1 MKEVLVTIPVS
12 QEQKEYL
19 ESKGPGCH
27 FKYRNMWEAADEEV
41 QGANV
46 IIGGMD
52 TDRIRAS
59 KNLEWIQLRSAG
71 SDHFC
76 QEGILAPGT
85 LLSNATGA
93 FGPEISEYMLGAVL
107 LLYKNFHLY
116 QKNQEKHLWKNA
128 SEGRAIQ
135 GATTL
140 VIGLGDIGGTFAR
153 KMHVLGSRVIGVKR
167 NVGPKPDYVDQLYT
181 TDGLDEALPQ
191 ADIVA
196 ISLPNTPETRHII
209 DERRLALMKPTA
221 ILINVGRG
229 TSVDTDALCRAL
241 TAGRLGGCVLDVTE
255 PEPLPEDH
263 PLWDAPNTVITPHV
277 SGLSDRKEIQER
289 IIRIAG
295 ENLERFLAGKPLIN
309 EVDFATW
316 YRKNR

>member
-12 QEQKEYL
+12 QEQREYL

-27 FKYRNMWEAADEEV
+27 FYYKSVKETTDEEV
-41 QGANV
+41 QRANV

-52 TDRIRAS
+52 TDRIRES

-71 SDHFC
+71 ADHFC
-76 QEGILAPGT
+76 QKGILAPGT
-85 LLSNATGA
+85 ILTNATGA

-116 QKNQEKHLWKNA
+116 QKNQEKHLWRYA
-128 SEGRAIQ
+128 AEARAIQ
-135 GATTL
+135 GSTTL
-140 VIGLGDIGGTFAR
+140 VIGLGDIGGNFAR
-153 KMHVLGSRVIGVKR
+153 KMHALGSRVIGVKR
-167 NVGPKPDYVDQLYT
+167 NAGPKPDYVDQLFT
-181 TDGLDEALPQ
+181 TEGLDEALPQ

-196 ISLPNTPETRHII
+196 LSLPNTPETRHII
-209 DERRLALMKPTA
+209 EARRLALMKPSA

-229 TSVDTDALCRAL
+229 TSVDTDALCQAL

-263 PLWDAPNTVITPHV
+263 PLWDAPNVVITPHI
-277 SGLSDRKEIQER
+277 SGLSERKEIQEHIVR
-289 IIRIAG
+289 LAG
-295 ENLERFLAGKPLIN
+295 ENLERFLMGKPLIN

-316 YRKNR
+316 YRKN